1 MALTVTVAYT
11 VLGFSGF
18 GAILVALPVLA
29 HLLSLRVAVPV
40 LLVCDLFAASLMGLK
55 NRHLVDRPELL
66 RLVPFLM
73 VGMAFGVLLLARSS
87 EPVLLTALGTFVLA
101 MSLWNLFGRAGTGIV
116 SAKWA
121 VPAGLVGGT
130 FSSMFGTGGPVYTL
144 FLARRLRETSRL
156 RATVGAI
163 VLGSAV
169 VRLVLFTSSGLF
181 KPEGLLRLA
190 LMLVPLAV
198 IGSLLGHRLQ
208 ARVPQDRVRR
218 VIWMLLVASGASVLW
233 RGLSGWAA

>member
-1 MALTVTVAYT
+1 MALTVTAAYT

-18 GAILVALPVLA
+18 GAILVALPILA

-55 NRHLVDRPELL
+55 NRHAVDRGELL
-66 RLVPFLM
+66 RLAPSLLA
-73 VGMAFGVLLLARSS
+73 GMALGVVLLSRAS
-87 EPVLLTALGTFVLA
+87 EAVLLTALGGFVLA
-101 MSLWNLFGRAGTGIV
+101 MSLWNLYGRVGTGTV
-116 SAKWA
+116 SATWA
-121 VPAGLVGGT
+121 LPAGLLGGT

-144 FLARRLRETSRL
+144 FLARRLRDTSRL

-169 VRLVLFTSSGLF
+169 VRLVLFTGSGLF

-190 LMLVPLAV
+190 FMLVPLAV

-233 RGLSGWAA
+233 RGLAGWVP